1 MLLHALLLAAGLTS
15 PQCDALKSATLPRT
29 TIVAATLVPAGPYK
43 RGQGQPPM
51 TPAPSQLPAHCRI
64 AAVLS
69 PTRDSHIEME
79 LWLPVDGWNG
89 KFQAVGNG
97 GWAGAISFDQM
108 AHALHR
114 GYATASTD
122 TGHKGEDT
130 GFLIGHPEK
139 VIDFAYRALHEMT
152 VASKSLTATF
162 YGRAPQL
169 SYYQGCSTGGR
180 QGLMAA
186 QRYPEDFDGI
196 IAGAP
201 VYNMIHLNASV
212 LTHQV
217 GVLKDERRK
226 VPAQKLA
233 RLADAVREA
242 CDGGDGVRDGLISA
256 PDACVFDPST
266 LLCSGADDPSCLTQ
280 PQVDAVKQV
289 YAGVRAR
296 NGELIYPGSA
306 YGVES
311 GMRIQGTPPLPLQT
325 NVFRYLVHRDPAWD
339 VLTFDLDRD
348 LPLAIR
354 HAGFIEAR
362 DPDLSR
368 FKSRGGKL
376 VIYHGWAD
384 PGPSPA
390 NSIDYHRKVAE
401 TLGGAQDG
409 WMRLFLAPGMDHCR
423 GGVGPN
429 EADFIGALE
438 RWRESNVAPDA
449 IVASHRTGDRVDRT
463 RPLCP
468 YPQVAKY
475 KGTGST
481 DDASNFECVRR

>member
-1 MLLHALLLAAGLTS
+1 
-15 PQCDALKSATLPRT
+15 
-29 TIVAATLVPAGPYK
+29 
-43 RGQGQPPM
+43 
-51 TPAPSQLPAHCRI
+51 
-64 AAVLS
+64 
-69 PTRDSHIEME
+69 ME

-97 GWAGAISFDQM
+97 GWAGVISFDQM
-108 AHALHR
+108 ARALQR

-152 VASKSLTATF
+152 VASKSLIATF

-242 CDGGDGVRDGLISA
+242 CDAGDGVRDGLISA

-362 DPDLSR
+362 DPDLSK